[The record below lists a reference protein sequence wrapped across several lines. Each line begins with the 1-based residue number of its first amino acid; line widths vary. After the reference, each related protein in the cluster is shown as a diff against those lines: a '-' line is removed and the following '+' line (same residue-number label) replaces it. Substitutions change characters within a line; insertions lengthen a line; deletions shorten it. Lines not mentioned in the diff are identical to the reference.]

1 MGRREQ
7 IIQVG
12 AKIQT
17 LRSEL
22 ARLEYELDLLL
33 ETDDG
38 PVSPRPSHD
47 PAVIAAHEAEASAA
61 RRIVGLLDEFP
72 DRDFGV
78 PEIAKLLQLENVQ
91 SARSALARLARAGK
105 ISKMATRGR
114 YRSASHLRLADAID
128 HVEDDEA
135 ELGKLLEGASRD
147 GLNVAPYSEED
158 VADE

>member
-12 AKIQT
+12 AKIQS

-33 ETDDG
+33 EADDG
-38 PVSPRPSHD
+38 PVSPRQVHD
-47 PAVIAAHEAEASAA
+47 PAVVAAHEAEASAA
-61 RRIVGLLDEFP
+61 QRIVGLLDEFS
-72 DRDFGV
+72 DREFGV
-78 PEIAKLLQLENVQ
+78 LEIARLLQLENVQ

-105 ISKMATRGR
+105 ISKSATRGR
-114 YRSASHLRLADAID
+114 YRSASHLRIAEEVDYA
-128 HVEDDEA
+128 EDDED
-135 ELGKLLEGASRD
+135 ELGKLEGASHE
-147 GLNVAPYSEED
+147 GLNGAPYAPED